1 MKGFKTSTVALCLGL
16 APGLGMAE
24 IQPLDDSQM
33 GNVTGQ
39 SGVTIELQTRINIDE
54 VRYTDEGSLA
64 VNDVFVGGANRTD
77 FFSEMNLDLAGST
90 PTDLLDDFRMDID
103 VLSDGDAVINL
114 LPAGLLRAVDVRV
127 ATGEWVLEGEGAG
140 NTDSTTIM
148 DNFQMD
154 ALIGSGTLRVDT
166 ATDTLNIQTDIAI
179 DDLDF
184 DAPFLALGVRD
195 VVVTGADYDLDAPQ
209 PLDVFAPVELNLYEG
224 NNATGNSS
232 LAIDLAQFEADI
244 RVGGV
249 LIGGTSIGSLA
260 MDNLSVSGTNMRVYG
275 HQ

>member
-1 MKGFKTSTVALCLGL
+1 MKGLKTSTVALCLGI
-16 APGLGMAE
+16 APGLALAE
-24 IQPLDDSQM
+24 IRTLDDSQM

-39 SGVTIELQTRINIDE
+39 SGVTIELQTRVNIDE

-77 FFSEMNLDLAGST
+77 FFDEMNIPLSGTT
-90 PTDLLDDFRMDID
+90 PTDLLDGFRMDID
-103 VLSDGDAVINL
+103 VLSDGDAIINL
-114 LPAGLLRAVDVRV
+114 LPSGGLRAVDLRV

-140 NTDSTTIM
+140 NTDSTTIL

-166 ATDTLNIQTDIAI
+166 ETDTLNVKTDIAI
-179 DDLDF
+179 DDMDF
-184 DAPFLALGVRD
+184 DAPFLAMGVRD
-195 VVVTGADYDLDAPQ
+195 VVVTGSDYDLDAPQ
-209 PLDVFAPVELNLYEG
+209 PLDVFAPVELNIYEG
-224 NNATGNSS
+224 SNAAGNSS
-232 LAIDLAQFEADI
+232 LAVDVAQFEADI
-244 RVGGV
+244 RVGGI
-249 LIGGTSIGSLA
+249 LIGGTSIGALA